1 MEDDGG
7 LLYLVV
13 LLRAS
18 DDWKHSL
25 DVLWDVK
32 IEGSLDMAAFELVGI
47 STVDNDHLRE
57 EIHEL
62 SPQHAHQ
69 LRCAVL

>member
-47 STVDNDHLRE
+47 STVDDDHLRE
-57 EIHEL
+57 EIREL